1 VLAYVI
7 RRILTTIPLLLIGT
21 FVIYLLVSVSSNP
34 LDRLRACQTCDPAA
48 EQRLIEL
55 YNLDQPIP
63 QRYGNW
69 MIGAVQGDM
78 GPAISVGNQPAFD
91 VVVARGINTARL
103 AVPAFV
109 IVALLAIGLGVYS
122 AVRQY
127 SKLDYVVTGVSFLG
141 ISLPTFV
148 FGLLL
153 QLIFAIWWFDWFG
166 SRPFLTQGFRTVAND
181 GWVDMLRAHVLPIT
195 TLVLVIT
202 ASESRFMRASMLEV
216 VNSDYIRTA
225 RAKGLPPYKVIFKHG
240 LRNAMIPLVT
250 IWAIDFAALL
260 GGSLVTETIF
270 SWPGLGLLLLRA
282 LEAADLNLVMGI
294 VLFISL
300 LVVVFNLIADLLY
313 GVLDPR
319 IRYE

>member
-34 LDRLRACQTCDPAA
+34 LDRLRSCQTCDPAA
-48 EQRLIEL
+48 EERLIEL

-63 QRYGNW
+63 ERYANW
-69 MIGAVQGDM
+69 MISAVQGDM

-91 VVVARGINTARL
+91 VVMQRGRNTARL
-103 AVPAFV
+103 AIPAFV

-127 SKLDYVVTGVSFLG
+127 SKMDYLVTGVSFLG

-166 SRPFLTQGFRTVAND
+166 TRPFLTQGFRTVASD
-181 GWVDMLRAHVLPIT
+181 GWVEMLRAHVLPIT

-225 RAKGLPPYKVIFKHG
+225 RAKGVAPSRVIFKHG

-300 LVVVFNLIADLLY
+300 LVVIFNLIADMLY